1 MRVSTLL
8 LVLFPVARA
17 PHIQEYYDVT
27 ISPQYVSPSTHAYRC
42 CTTDTLYVAVEQTPV
57 GTTSGIGPYG
67 MRPFKN
73 DADVWTGVLPDM
85 LRAMAQQTG
94 MNLVFIEAARDC
106 SNEIF
111 LWDWTWAYYCTLR
124 ATNESVPLARFITHN
139 DDVHHSWDLPFQQ
152 RYVTTSFAEH
162 QTAVLL
168 SVEDA
173 GGYGWWQFIAPFTW
187 DLWVAMIVSIVGLSL
202 LIPSTIRD
210 GATHKTIVS
219 GGGATGLRTKPLVRL
234 EMLYHSS
241 VMYFGGDD
249 LEWTPNLSSRML
261 RMGQLF
267 LVLISTSSCGR
278 RGLDPSLLLYSVARV
293 ATDRTQC

>member
-1 MRVSTLL
+1 MRMLCIASWFGPCGCRRAEFRARVSRVHVASVAGAGGSSGSMQNLIWASAHAWRRSMRVSTLL

-94 MNLVFIEAARDC
+94 MNLVFIEAASDC

-124 ATNESVPLARFITHN
+124 ATNE
-139 DDVHHSWDLPFQQ
+139 
-152 RYVTTSFAEH
+152 
-162 QTAVLL
+162 
-168 SVEDA
+168 
-173 GGYGWWQFIAPFTW
+173 
-187 DLWVAMIVSIVGLSL
+187 
-202 LIPSTIRD
+202 
-210 GATHKTIVS
+210 
-219 GGGATGLRTKPLVRL
+219 
-234 EMLYHSS
+234 
-241 VMYFGGDD
+241 
-249 LEWTPNLSSRML
+249 
-261 RMGQLF
+261 
-267 LVLISTSSCGR
+267 
-278 RGLDPSLLLYSVARV
+278 
-293 ATDRTQC
+293 